1 MSKGLYVYRDWSKEI
16 SSFELN
22 FADIAAG
29 GANFDAVKAAVVDM
43 GDAVLACTVCV
54 DASEGLKQE
63 TAVPDPSVPA
73 DEDAQREVGMR
84 VFYADDTTGK
94 VNHFTIPGPDK
105 SACALII
112 ESDLF
117 DPTDEPLASLITE
130 LESSVLSPVGNAVSF
145 LRAVQVGRNN

>member
-22 FADIAAG
+22 FPDVAAG

-43 GDAVLACTVCV
+43 GDVILACTLCT

-63 TAVPDPSVPA
+63 TATPDASVPS
-73 DEDAQREVGMR
+73 DEGAQREVGMR
-84 VFYADDTTGK
+84 VFYTDDTTGK
-94 VNHFTIPGPDK
+94 VYHFTIPGPDK
-105 SACALII
+105 SVCALII

-117 DPTDEPLASLITE
+117 DPTDAPLDALITE
-130 LESSVLSPVGNAVSF
+130 LESSVKSPVGNAVSF